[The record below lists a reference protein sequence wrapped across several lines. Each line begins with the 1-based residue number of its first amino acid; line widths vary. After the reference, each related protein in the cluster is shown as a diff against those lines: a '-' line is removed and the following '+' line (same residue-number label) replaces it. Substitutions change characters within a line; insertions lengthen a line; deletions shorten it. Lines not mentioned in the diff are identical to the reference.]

1 VSICVKQLYWIRKLQ
16 VLSIDVVLG
25 ALSGGVLAVK
35 SLNVQ
40 MGVAWWIVLAVAVWI
55 VYTTD
60 HLIDSNKLGNT
71 ASGERRLFYYENS
84 RIILVTTIVLVVV
97 VLFIS
102 FLLLDNKIVWF
113 GLSMGIFVAIYLLLI
128 QIKGSKKTIWLQK
141 ELIVAIVYSTGIW
154 AGPIL
159 CSLNIIGFYEII
171 LIASFFLIVWADIL
185 FIAQCEIENDK
196 RDGFTSL
203 PVIIGEKNT
212 VKLISLI
219 LSVSGL
225 SLLFLIFSQNTD
237 LRIIISAI
245 ILLIMSFVLHIS
257 LRNKNVLL
265 KRERYRVLA
274 EGIFF
279 LPALIV
285 FVV

>member
-1 VSICVKQLYWIRKLQ
+1 MPENEIIFYVFLDYTEIYKRKYSLQ
-16 VLSIDVVLG
+16 
-25 ALSGGVLAVK
+25 
-35 SLNVQ
+35 
-40 MGVAWWIVLAVAVWI
+40 
-55 VYTTD
+55 
-60 HLIDSNKLGNT
+60 
-71 ASGERRLFYYENS
+71 
-84 RIILVTTIVLVVV
+84 
-97 VLFIS
+97 
-102 FLLLDNKIVWF
+102 
-113 GLSMGIFVAIYLLLI
+113 
-128 QIKGSKKTIWLQK
+128 
-141 ELIVAIVYSTGIW
+141 
-154 AGPIL
+154 
-159 CSLNIIGFYEII
+159 IIGFYEII